1 MPSDMTLLPHGLGA
15 RVRTTLALCLVSL
28 AALVQSMAQSIPE
41 KRIPRQQS
49 PQTAAIQGWVR
60 DEQGRGIPG
69 VKVMLRKISGAEALR
84 SATDASGIFRLLDLK
99 PAEYEVVCEAGGW
112 ESYRSV
118 PLRVSAGE
126 VAMVAVTLRASSGT
140 GAPSAPWRG
149 VGPAPSTPPE
159 MAGAYRELPR
169 ADAAPA
175 AVQPEPQPSDR
186 DLYVQTPD
194 RWDINMPEWRRYEKR
209 GEFPYVQSHWW
220 DPFNRRKLK
229 GDSPLFGQQTF
240 FDFTASSN
248 TFFDA
253 RRVPV
258 PSDISTA
265 NPGSFGF
272 FGKGEQI
279 FLSQTFRFS
288 FDLFHGDAAYRP
300 VDWRIR
306 ITPAVNVNYLH
317 TEENGIVNVDVA
329 KGTDRTDAHLG
340 LQEAFFEYKLRDL
353 SPNYDFVSVRAGIQQ
368 FSSDFRGFL
377 FVEEQPGVRIFG
389 NLKSNRIEYNLAY
402 FDLLEKDTN
411 SLLNRLRRRD
421 QQVMIANTYIQD
433 FIWKGYTT
441 QFSFHYDKDNASV
454 HYDENGFLVRPAAIG
469 TVVADNMLR
478 PHNLRAYYLGWTSNG
493 HIGRI
498 NVSHAF
504 YQALGH
510 DDFNTIAGKRVD
522 INAQM
527 AALELSLDKDW
538 IRFRTSFFYAS
549 GDGDPR
555 DGTARGFD
563 AIADSPAFAG
573 GIFSFWNKEDIR
585 LTSTK
590 IELTSQDSLLPSL
603 RSSKFEGQANFV
615 NPGLLLWNVGADF
628 DLKPK
633 LQTFANAN
641 FLRFAHTQPL
651 ELLLFQQPVHA
662 GIGGDYSVGVRYR
675 PPLTDNMIVTSG
687 ISALTP
693 WQGFREIYTGQVL
706 FSVFANVK
714 LKF

>member
-1 MPSDMTLLPHGLGA
+1 MILLPHRLGA
-15 RVRTTLALCLVSL
+15 RGQLVVALFLTCFAGGAS
-28 AALVQSMAQSIPE
+28 AQIVPE
-41 KRIPRQQS
+41 KRIPRQQL

-60 DEQGRGIPG
+60 DEGGHGIPG
-69 VKVMLRKISGAEALR
+69 VQVTLKKISGAEALR
-84 SATDASGIFRLLDLK
+84 SVTDASGIFRLLDLK
-99 PAEYEVVCEAGGW
+99 PSEYEVLCEAGGW

-118 PLRVSAGE
+118 PLRVNAGD
-126 VAMVAVTLRASSGT
+126 VAMVAITLHASPGT
-140 GAPSAPWRG
+140 GAPGVPWRG
-149 VGPAPSTPPE
+149 VGPAPSAPPE

-175 AVQPEPQPSDR
+175 PVQPEPQPSDR

-194 RWDINMPEWRRYEKR
+194 RWDIEMPQWRRYEKR
-209 GEFPYVQSHWW
+209 GEFPYTESHWW

-229 GDSPLFGQQTF
+229 GDYPILGQRTF

-258 PSDISTA
+258 PSDVSAA
-265 NPGSFGF
+265 NPGSSGF

-300 VDWRIR
+300 VDWRVR
-306 ITPAVNVNYLH
+306 ITPAVNLNYLH
-317 TEENGIVNVDVA
+317 AEENGIVNIDVR

-353 SPNYDFVSVRAGIQQ
+353 SPNYDFVSIRAGIQQ
-368 FSSDFRGFL
+368 FNSDFRGFL
-377 FVEEQPGVRIFG
+377 FVDEQPGVRIFG
-389 NLKSNRIEYNLAY
+389 NLRSNRIQYNLAY

-411 SLLNRLRRRD
+411 SLLNRFRRRD
-421 QQVMIANTYIQD
+421 QQVVIANTYIQD

-454 HYDENGFLVRPAAIG
+454 HYDENGFLMRPAAIG
-469 TVVADNMLR
+469 TVVANGALR
-478 PHNLRAYYLGWTSNG
+478 PHNVRAYYLGWTSNG

-498 NVSHAF
+498 NVNHAL

-510 DDFNTIAGKRVD
+510 DDFSTIAGKRVD

-538 IRFRTSFFYAS
+538 IRFRGSFFYAS
-549 GDGDPR
+549 GDGNPR
-555 DGTARGFD
+555 DSTARGFD
-563 AIADSPAFAG
+563 AIEDSPAFAG

-615 NPGLLLWNVGADF
+615 NPGLFLWNVGVDF

-633 LQTFANAN
+633 LQTFANVN

-651 ELLLFQQPVHA
+651 ELLLFQRPVHA
-662 GIGGDYSVGVRYR
+662 GIGGDYSVGMRYR
-675 PPLTDNMIVTSG
+675 PPLTDNMIITSG

-693 WQGFREIYTGQVL
+693 WQGFRDIYTGQTL
-706 FSVFANVK
+706 FALFANVK

>member
-1 MPSDMTLLPHGLGA
+1 MTLLPHGLGA
-15 RVRTTLALCLVSL
+15 RVGTALALCLVSL
-28 AALVQSMAQSIPE
+28 GAAQTSTQSAPE
-41 KRIPRQQS
+41 RRIPRQQA

-60 DEQGRGIPG
+60 DESGHGIPA
-69 VKVMLRKISGAEALR
+69 VTVTLKRVSGGEAR
-84 SATDASGIFRLLDLK
+84 QVATDAGGIFRLLDLK
-99 PAEYEVVCEAGGW
+99 PGEYEVICESAGW

-126 VAMVAVTLRASSGT
+126 VAMVAIALRGSSGVAS
-140 GAPSAPWRG
+140 GAPWRG
-149 VGPAPSTPPE
+149 VGPAPGAPPE

-175 AVQPEPQPSDR
+175 AGSPEPQPSDR
-186 DLYVQTPD
+186 DLRVQTPD
-194 RWDINMPEWRRYEKR
+194 RWDIEMPQWKRYEKP
-209 GEFPYVQSHWW
+209 GEFPYVQTHWW

-229 GDSPLFGQQTF
+229 GDTPIFGQQTF
-240 FDFTASSN
+240 FDFTATSN

-258 PSDISTA
+258 PTDISTA
-265 NPGSFGF
+265 NPGSYGF

-279 FLSQTFRFS
+279 FLSQTFRFT
-288 FDLFHGDAAYRP
+288 FDLFHGDAGYKP

-317 TEENGIVNVDVA
+317 AEENGIVNVDVA

-340 LQEAFFEYKLRDL
+340 LQEAFFEYKLHDL

-377 FVEEQPGVRIFG
+377 FVDEQPGVRLFG
-389 NLKSNRIEYNLAY
+389 NLHSNRIEYNLAY

-411 SLLNRLRRRD
+411 SLLNRLQRRD

-441 QFSFHYDKDNASV
+441 QFSFHYDKDNGSV

-469 TVVADNMLR
+469 SVFSNGALH
-478 PHNLRAYYLGWTSNG
+478 PHDIRAYYLGWTSNG
-493 HIGRI
+493 HIGRV

-510 DDFNTIAGKRVD
+510 DQFNAIAGKRVD

-549 GDGDPR
+549 GDGNPR
-555 DGTARGFD
+555 DSTARGFD

-603 RSSKFEGQANFV
+603 RSSKFEGQSNFV
-615 NPGLLLWNVGADF
+615 NPGLYLWNAGADF

-633 LQTFANAN
+633 LQLFANAN

-651 ELLLFQQPVHA
+651 ELLLFQQPIHA
-662 GIGGDYSVGVRYR
+662 GIGGDYGVGFRYR
-675 PPLTDNMIVTSG
+675 PPLTDNMIITSG
-687 ISALTP
+687 FSALTP
-693 WQGFREIYTGQVL
+693 WQGLREVYNGQVL
-706 FSVFANVK
+706 FSLFVNAK

>member
-1 MPSDMTLLPHGLGA
+1 MIPLPH
-15 RVRTTLALCLVSL
+15 RFSVRGRLTLAVFLVF
-28 AALVQSMAQSIPE
+28 LVGRATAQTPE
-41 KRIPRQQS
+41 KRIPRQQL
-49 PQTAAIQGWVR
+49 PQTSAIQGWVR
-60 DEQGRGIPG
+60 DEQGHGVPG
-69 VKVMLRKISGAEALR
+69 VRVTLRKVSGAEVLR
-84 SATDASGIFRLLDLK
+84 SATDTSGIFRLLDLK
-99 PAEYEVVCEAGGW
+99 PAEYEVVCEAAGW
-112 ESYRSV
+112 ETYHSI
-118 PLRVSAGE
+118 PLRVNASD
-126 VAMVAVTLRASSGT
+126 VALVAITLRASPET

-149 VGPAPSTPPE
+149 VGPAPGVPPE
-159 MAGAYRELPR
+159 MTGAYRELPR
-169 ADAAPA
+169 AGAAPA
-175 AVQPEPQPSDR
+175 SVLPEPRPSER

-194 RWDINMPEWRRYEKR
+194 RWNIEMPEWRRYEKR

-229 GDSPLFGQQTF
+229 GDYPIFGQQTF
-240 FDFTASSN
+240 FNFTGSSN

-258 PSDISTA
+258 PSDIAAA

-272 FGKGEQI
+272 FGRGEQI
-279 FLSQTFRFS
+279 FLSQTLRFS
-288 FDLFHGDAAYRP
+288 FDLFHGDAGYRP

-306 ITPAVNVNYLH
+306 LTPAVNLNYLH
-317 TEENGIVNVDVA
+317 TEENGIVNIDVR

-340 LQEAFFEYKLRDL
+340 LQEGFFEYRLHDL
-353 SPNYDFVSVRAGIQQ
+353 SPNYDFVSIRAGIQQ
-368 FSSDFRGFL
+368 FNSDFRGFL
-377 FVEEQPGVRIFG
+377 FVDEQPGLRIFG
-389 NLKSNRIEYNLAY
+389 NLRSNRIAYNLAC

-411 SLLNRLRRRD
+411 SLLNRFRRRD
-421 QQVMIANTYIQD
+421 QQVVIANTYIQD
-433 FIWKGYTT
+433 FIWKGYTS
-441 QFSFHYDKDNASV
+441 QFSFHYNKDNASV

-469 TVVADNMLR
+469 TVVADGALR
-478 PHNLRAYYLGWTSNG
+478 PHNIRAYYLGWTSNG

-498 NVSHAF
+498 NLSHAF

-522 INAQM
+522 IRAQM

-538 IRFRTSFFYAS
+538 IRFKSSFFYSS

-615 NPGLLLWNVGADF
+615 NPGLFLWNVGADF

-633 LQTFANAN
+633 LQTFATVN

-651 ELLLFQQPVHA
+651 ELLLFQQPVRA
-662 GIGGDYSVGVRYR
+662 GIGGDYSLGVRYR
-675 PPLTDNMIVTSG
+675 PPLTDNMIITSG

-693 WQGFREIYTGQVL
+693 WQGFRDIYTGQTL
-706 FSVFANVK
+706 FSLFANVK

>member
-1 MPSDMTLLPHGLGA
+1 
-15 RVRTTLALCLVSL
+15 VRGRLALALLLVCLAGR
-28 AALVQSMAQSIPE
+28 AAAQTIPE
-41 KRIPRQQS
+41 KRIPRQQV

-60 DEQGRGIPG
+60 DEQGHGIPG
-69 VKVMLRKISGAEALR
+69 ARITLKKISGAEALR

-112 ESYRSV
+112 EAYRSV

-126 VAMVAVTLRASSGT
+126 VAMVAITLRASPGT
-140 GAPSAPWRG
+140 GAPGAPWRG
-149 VGPAPSTPPE
+149 VGPAPSAPPE

-194 RWDINMPEWRRYEKR
+194 RWDIEMPEWRRYEKR

-258 PSDISTA
+258 PTDISTA
-265 NPGSFGF
+265 NPGSYGF

-340 LQEAFFEYKLRDL
+340 LQEAFFEYKLHDL

-389 NLKSNRIEYNLAY
+389 NLRSNRIEYNLAY

-411 SLLNRLRRRD
+411 SLLNRLQRRD
-421 QQVMIANTYIQD
+421 QQVMVANTYLQD

-441 QFSFHYDKDNASV
+441 QFSFHYDKDNASI

-469 TVVADNMLR
+469 TVVANGALR
-478 PHNLRAYYLGWTSNG
+478 PHNIRAYYLGWTSNG

-527 AALELSLDKDW
+527 AALELSVDKDW
-538 IRFRTSFFYAS
+538 IRFRSSFFYAS
-549 GDGDPR
+549 GDGNPR
-555 DGTARGFD
+555 DSTARGFD

-633 LQTFANAN
+633 LQTFANVN

-651 ELLLFQQPVHA
+651 ELLLFQQPIHA

>member
-1 MPSDMTLLPHGLGA
+1 MIPFPQRLG
-15 RVRTTLALCLVSL
+15 VRGRLALALLLACLAGR
-28 AALVQSMAQSIPE
+28 AAAQTIPE
-41 KRIPRQQS
+41 KRIPRQQA
-49 PQTAAIQGWVR
+49 PQTSAIQGWVR
-60 DEQGRGIPG
+60 DEQGHGIPG
-69 VKVMLRKISGAEALR
+69 VKVTLKKISGAEALR
-84 SATDASGIFRLLDLK
+84 SATDSSGIFRLLDLK

-112 ESYRSV
+112 EAYRSV
-118 PLRVSAGE
+118 PLRVGAGE
-126 VAMVAVTLRASSGT
+126 VAMVAITLRASPGT

-149 VGPAPSTPPE
+149 VGPAPSAPPE

-169 ADAAPA
+169 ADAVPA

-194 RWDINMPEWRRYEKR
+194 RWDIDMPEWKRYEKR
-209 GEFPYVQSHWW
+209 GEFPYVRSHWW

-248 TFFDA
+248 TFFDS

-340 LQEAFFEYKLRDL
+340 LQEAFFEYKLKDL

-389 NLKSNRIEYNLAY
+389 NLRSNRIEYNLAY

-411 SLLNRLRRRD
+411 SLLNRLQRRD
-421 QQVMIANTYIQD
+421 QQVMIANTYLQD

-469 TVVADNMLR
+469 TVVANGALR
-478 PHNLRAYYLGWTSNG
+478 PHNIRAYYLGWTSNG

-549 GDGDPR
+549 GDGNPR
-555 DGTARGFD
+555 DSTARGFD

-633 LQTFANAN
+633 LQTFANVN

-687 ISALTP
+687 ISALAP

>member
-1 MPSDMTLLPHGLGA
+1 MIPFPHRLG
-15 RVRTTLALCLVSL
+15 VRGRLALALLLACLVGR
-28 AALVQSMAQSIPE
+28 AAAQTIPE
-41 KRIPRQQS
+41 KRIPRQQA

-60 DEQGRGIPG
+60 DEQGHGIPG
-69 VKVMLRKISGAEALR
+69 VKVTLKKISGAEALR

-112 ESYRSV
+112 EAYRSV

-126 VAMVAVTLRASSGT
+126 VAMVAITLRASPGT
-140 GAPSAPWRG
+140 GAPGAPWRG
-149 VGPAPSTPPE
+149 VGPAPSAPPE

-175 AVQPEPQPSDR
+175 VVQPEPQPSDR

-194 RWDINMPEWRRYEKR
+194 RWDIEMPEWRRYAKP

-258 PSDISTA
+258 PSDVSTA
-265 NPGSFGF
+265 NPGSYGF

-340 LQEAFFEYKLRDL
+340 LQEAFFEYKLKDL

-389 NLKSNRIEYNLAY
+389 NLRSNRIEYNLAY

-411 SLLNRLRRRD
+411 SLLNRLQLRD
-421 QQVMIANTYIQD
+421 QQVMIANTYLQD

-469 TVVADNMLR
+469 SVVSNGVLH
-478 PHNLRAYYLGWTSNG
+478 PHNIRAYYLGWTSNG

-510 DDFNTIAGKRVD
+510 DDFNAIAGKRVD

-538 IRFRTSFFYAS
+538 IRFRSSFFYAS
-549 GDGDPR
+549 GDGNPR

-633 LQTFANAN
+633 LQTFANVN

-651 ELLLFQQPVHA
+651 ELLLFQQPIHA

>member
-1 MPSDMTLLPHGLGA
+1 MIPLPHRLG
-15 RVRTTLALCLVSL
+15 VRGRLALALLLACLVGR
-28 AALVQSMAQSIPE
+28 AAAQTIPE
-41 KRIPRQQS
+41 KRIPRQQA

-60 DEQGRGIPG
+60 DEQGHGIPG
-69 VKVMLRKISGAEALR
+69 VKVTLKKISGAEALR

-112 ESYRSV
+112 EAYRSV

-126 VAMVAVTLRASSGT
+126 VAMVAITLRASPGT
-140 GAPSAPWRG
+140 GAPGAPWRG
-149 VGPAPSTPPE
+149 VGPAPSAPPE

-194 RWDINMPEWRRYEKR
+194 RWDIEMPEWRRYEKR

-240 FDFTASSN
+240 FNFTASSN

-258 PSDISTA
+258 PSDVSTA

-340 LQEAFFEYKLRDL
+340 LQEAFFEYKLKDL

-389 NLKSNRIEYNLAY
+389 NLRSNRIEYNLAY

-411 SLLNRLRRRD
+411 SLLNRLQRRD
-421 QQVMIANTYIQD
+421 QQVMIANTYLQD

-469 TVVADNMLR
+469 TVVANGALR
-478 PHNLRAYYLGWTSNG
+478 PHNIRAYYLGWTSNG

-538 IRFRTSFFYAS
+538 IRFRSSFFYAS
-549 GDGDPR
+549 GDGNPR
-555 DGTARGFD
+555 DWHRARLRRHRRFARVCRRHLQLLEQGRHPPHQHQDRADQPGQPAAQPALQQVRRAGELREPRAAPLERRGGFRPEAQAADVRQRQLSALCAHPAARVAPVPAAD
-563 AIADSPAFAG
+563 ACRHRRRLQRGRALSPA
-573 GIFSFWNKEDIR
+573 
-585 LTSTK
+585 
-590 IELTSQDSLLPSL
+590 
-603 RSSKFEGQANFV
+603 
-615 NPGLLLWNVGADF
+615 AD
-628 DLKPK
+628 
-633 LQTFANAN
+633 
-641 FLRFAHTQPL
+641 
-651 ELLLFQQPVHA
+651 
-662 GIGGDYSVGVRYR
+662 G
-675 PPLTDNMIVTSG
+675 
-687 ISALTP
+687 
-693 WQGFREIYTGQVL
+693 
-706 FSVFANVK
+706 
-714 LKF
+714 

>member
-1 MPSDMTLLPHGLGA
+1 MGRAAAQTL
-15 RVRTTLALCLVSL
+15 
-28 AALVQSMAQSIPE
+28 PE
-41 KRIPRQQS
+41 KRIPRQQA
-49 PQTAAIQGWVR
+49 PQTAVIQGWVR
-60 DEQGRGIPG
+60 DEQGHGIPG
-69 VKVMLRKISGAEALR
+69 VQVTLRKISGAEVLR

-112 ESYRSV
+112 EAYRSV
-118 PLRVSAGE
+118 PLRVTAGE
-126 VAMVAVTLRASSGT
+126 VAMVAITLRASPGT
-140 GAPSAPWRG
+140 GAPGAPWRG
-149 VGPAPSTPPE
+149 VGPAPSAPPE

-175 AVQPEPQPSDR
+175 AARPEPQPSDR

-194 RWDINMPEWRRYEKR
+194 RWDIEMPEWQRYGKT
-209 GEFPYVQSHWW
+209 GEFPYAQSHWW

-248 TFFDA
+248 TFFDP

-258 PSDISTA
+258 PTDISTA
-265 NPGSFGF
+265 NPGSYGF
-272 FGKGEQI
+272 FGKGEEI

-329 KGTDRTDAHLG
+329 KGTDRTDSHLG
-340 LQEAFFEYKLRDL
+340 LQEAFFEYKLKDL

-389 NLKSNRIEYNLAY
+389 NLRSNRIEYNLAY

-411 SLLNRLRRRD
+411 SLLNRLQLRD
-421 QQVMIANTYIQD
+421 QQVMIANTYFQD

-441 QFSFHYDKDNASV
+441 QFSFHYDKDNASI

-469 TVVADNMLR
+469 SVVSNGVLH
-478 PHNLRAYYLGWTSNG
+478 PHNIRAYYLGWTSNG

-510 DDFNTIAGKRVD
+510 DDFNAIAGKRVD

-527 AALELSLDKDW
+527 AALELSVDKDW
-538 IRFRTSFFYAS
+538 IRFRSSFFYAS

-615 NPGLLLWNVGADF
+615 NPGLFLWNVGADF

-633 LQTFANAN
+633 LQTFANVN

-651 ELLLFQQPVHA
+651 ELLLFQQPIHA

-675 PPLTDNMIVTSG
+675 PPLTDNMIITSG

-693 WQGFREIYTGQVL
+693 WQGLREIYNGQVL

>member
-1 MPSDMTLLPHGLGA
+1 
-15 RVRTTLALCLVSL
+15 VCLAGR
-28 AALVQSMAQSIPE
+28 AAAQTIPE
-41 KRIPRQQS
+41 KRIPRQQA

-60 DEQGRGIPG
+60 DEQGHGIPG
-69 VKVMLRKISGAEALR
+69 VKVTLKKISGAEALR

-112 ESYRSV
+112 EAYRSV

-126 VAMVAVTLRASSGT
+126 VAMVAITLRASPGT
-140 GAPSAPWRG
+140 GAPGAPWRG
-149 VGPAPSTPPE
+149 VGPAPSAPPE

-175 AVQPEPQPSDR
+175 VVQPEPQPSDR

-194 RWDINMPEWRRYEKR
+194 RWDIEMPEWRRYAKP

-258 PSDISTA
+258 PSDVSTA
-265 NPGSFGF
+265 NPGSYGF

-340 LQEAFFEYKLRDL
+340 LQEAFFEYKLKDL

-389 NLKSNRIEYNLAY
+389 NLRSNRIEYNLAY

-411 SLLNRLRRRD
+411 SLLNRLQLRD
-421 QQVMIANTYIQD
+421 QQVMIANTYLQD

-469 TVVADNMLR
+469 SVVSNGVLH
-478 PHNLRAYYLGWTSNG
+478 PHNIRAYYLGWTSNG

-510 DDFNTIAGKRVD
+510 DDFNAIAGKRVD

-538 IRFRTSFFYAS
+538 IRFRSSFFYAS
-549 GDGDPR
+549 GDGNPR

-633 LQTFANAN
+633 LQTFANVN

-651 ELLLFQQPVHA
+651 ELLLFQQPIHA

-693 WQGFREIYTGQVL
+693 WQGLREIYNGQVL

>member
-1 MPSDMTLLPHGLGA
+1 MIPFPQRLG
-15 RVRTTLALCLVSL
+15 VRGRLALAFLLVCLAGR
-28 AALVQSMAQSIPE
+28 AAAQTIPE
-41 KRIPRQQS
+41 KRIPRQQA

-60 DEQGRGIPG
+60 DEQGHGIPG
-69 VKVMLRKISGAEALR
+69 VKVTLKKISGAEALR

-112 ESYRSV
+112 EAYRSV

-126 VAMVAVTLRASSGT
+126 VAMVAITLRASPGT
-140 GAPSAPWRG
+140 GAPGAPWRG
-149 VGPAPSTPPE
+149 VGPAPSAPPE

-175 AVQPEPQPSDR
+175 VVQPEPQPSDR

-194 RWDINMPEWRRYEKR
+194 RWDIEMPEWRRYAKP

-258 PSDISTA
+258 PSDVSTA
-265 NPGSFGF
+265 NPGSYGF

-340 LQEAFFEYKLRDL
+340 LQEAFFEYKLKDL

-389 NLKSNRIEYNLAY
+389 NLRSNRIEYNLAY

-411 SLLNRLRRRD
+411 SLLNRLQLRD
-421 QQVMIANTYIQD
+421 QQVMIANTYLQD

-469 TVVADNMLR
+469 SVVSNGVLH
-478 PHNLRAYYLGWTSNG
+478 PHNIRAYYLGWTSNG

-510 DDFNTIAGKRVD
+510 DDFNAIAGKRVD

-538 IRFRTSFFYAS
+538 IRFRSSFFYAS
-549 GDGDPR
+549 GDGNPR

-633 LQTFANAN
+633 LQTFANVN

-651 ELLLFQQPVHA
+651 ELLLFQQPIHA

-693 WQGFREIYTGQVL
+693 WQGLREIYNGQVL

>member
-1 MPSDMTLLPHGLGA
+1 MIPFPHRLG
-15 RVRTTLALCLVSL
+15 VRGRIALALLLACLVGR
-28 AALVQSMAQSIPE
+28 AAAQTIPE
-41 KRIPRQQS
+41 KRIPRQQA

-60 DEQGRGIPG
+60 DEQGHGIPG
-69 VKVMLRKISGAEALR
+69 VKVTLKKISGAEALR

-112 ESYRSV
+112 EAYRSV

-126 VAMVAVTLRASSGT
+126 VAMVAITLRASPGT
-140 GAPSAPWRG
+140 GAPGAPWRG
-149 VGPAPSTPPE
+149 VGPAPSAPPE

-340 LQEAFFEYKLRDL
+340 LQEAFFEYKLKDL

-389 NLKSNRIEYNLAY
+389 NLRSNRIEYNLAY

-411 SLLNRLRRRD
+411 SLLNRLQRRD
-421 QQVMIANTYIQD
+421 QQVMIANTYLQD

-469 TVVADNMLR
+469 TVVANGALR
-478 PHNLRAYYLGWTSNG
+478 PHNIRAYYLGWTSNG

-538 IRFRTSFFYAS
+538 VRFRSSFFYAS
-549 GDGDPR
+549 GDGNPR
-555 DGTARGFD
+555 DSTARGFD

-633 LQTFANAN
+633 LQTFANVN

-693 WQGFREIYTGQVL
+693 WQGFREIYTGQTL

>member
-1 MPSDMTLLPHGLGA
+1 MISLPKLFGVL
-15 RVRTTLALCLVSL
+15 VSVVLLCLL
-28 AALVQSMAQSIPE
+28 ASTLENAAAQGIPE
-41 KRIPRQQS
+41 QRIPRQRAL
-49 PQTAAIQGWVR
+49 QTAAIQGWVR
-60 DEQGRGIPG
+60 DEQGHGIAG
-69 VKVMLRKISGAEALR
+69 AEVLLKLASGAEVSR
-84 SATDASGIFRLLDLK
+84 SASDASGIFRLLDLR
-99 PAEYEVVCEAGGW
+99 PAEYEIVCEAVGW

-118 PLRVSAGE
+118 PLHVTAGE
-126 VAMVAVTLRASSGT
+126 VAMVAITLRPSPATGASST
-140 GAPSAPWRG
+140 PWRG
-149 VGPAPSTPPE
+149 VGPPPSAPPE

-169 ADAAPA
+169 ADSAPVSPQA
-175 AVQPEPQPSDR
+175 ELQPSER

-194 RWDINMPEWRRYEKR
+194 RWDIDMPQWQRYQKR
-209 GEFPYVQSHWW
+209 GEFPYTQSHWW

-229 GDSPLFGQQTF
+229 GDYPIVGQQTF
-240 FDFTASSN
+240 FAFTGSSN
-248 TFFDA
+248 TFFDG

-258 PSDISTA
+258 PSDISAA

-279 FLSQTFRFS
+279 FLSQTFRFT
-288 FDLFHGDAAYRP
+288 FDLFHGDAAYKP

-306 ITPAVNVNYLH
+306 ITPAANVNYLH
-317 TEENGIVNVDVA
+317 AQENGIVNVDVR
-329 KGTDRTDAHLG
+329 KGTDRIDGHLG
-340 LQEAFFEYKLRDL
+340 LQEAFFEYKLHDL

-377 FVEEQPGVRIFG
+377 FVDEQPGVRLFG
-389 NLKSNRIEYNLAY
+389 NLRSNRIEYNLAY

-421 QQVMIANTYIQD
+421 QQVIIANTYIQD

-454 HYDENGFLVRPAAIG
+454 HYDGNGFLVRPAAIG
-469 TVVADNMLR
+469 TVVSNGVLR
-478 PHNLRAYYLGWTSNG
+478 PHNIRAYYLGWTSNG

-510 DDFNTIAGKRVD
+510 DDFNTIAGRRVD

-527 AALELSLDKDW
+527 AALELSVDKDW
-538 IRFRTSFFYAS
+538 IRFRGSFFYAS
-549 GDGDPR
+549 GDDNPR

-590 IELTSQDSLLPSL
+590 IELTSQDSLLPSM
-603 RSSKFEGQANFV
+603 RSAKFEGQANFV
-615 NPGLLLWNVGADF
+615 NPGLCLWNVGADF

-651 ELLLFQQPVHA
+651 ELLLFQQPIRS

-675 PPLTDNMIVTSG
+675 PPLTDNMIITSG
-687 ISALTP
+687 VSALTP
-693 WQGFREIYTGQVL
+693 WQGFREIYNGQTL